1 MKIATYSIMALAALA
16 GAAALPQPV
25 MAQGTLSPVERA
37 GSCPNGWNGG
47 SVTKGQDAGYCYA
60 SKDAPMVYRRAAGEE
75 CTSGYSQDGYYCTTK
90 PASEGGGS
98 ASDQLV
104 SYGTVKKANRLDRC
118 PLGYFSKDD
127 MTTCTTWLSPAPQ
140 SRRKSGPCKSN
151 EIDEWGLYCT
161 ANANVITREQAER
174 EAVRDFNAIYSE
186 NGANPPAQ
194 GSDTD
199 SYPSMVAAY
208 GPRPAKGS
216 SASSASSSEATDQTA
231 QSAQNAAC
239 QEGSATGA
247 AIGGALG
254 GDAGAALG
262 SMLGGLGKKKKKKTC

>member
-1 MKIATYSIMALAALA
+1 MIKFAFAILAAGTA
-16 GAAALPQPV
+16 GIIAFTPAPAA
-25 MAQGTLSPVERA
+25 AQGTLSPVERA
-37 GSCPNGWNGG
+37 SSCPDGWTGG

-60 SKDAPMVYRRAAGEE
+60 KKDAPMVYRRGAGED
-75 CTSGYSQDGYYCTTK
+75 CASGYREDGLYCTTK
-90 PASEGGGS
+90 PASEGGS

-104 SYGTVKKANRLDRC
+104 SYGTIKKANRLDRC

-127 MTTCTTWLSPAPQ
+127 MTTCTTWLSPAPE

-161 ANANVITREQAER
+161 ANANVITREQAEA
-174 EAVRDFNAIYSE
+174 EATRDFNAIYSE

-194 GSDTD
+194 GSDTED
-199 SYPSMVAAY
+199 YPSMVAAY
-208 GPRPAKGS
+208 GPRPKQGS
-216 SASSASSSEATDQTA
+216 STSSADSSKPAEQPAQCTTD
-231 QSAQNAAC
+231 S
-239 QEGSATGA
+239 GSASGA

>member
-1 MKIATYSIMALAALA
+1 MIKFAFAILAAGTA
-16 GAAALPQPV
+16 GIIAFTPAPAAA
-25 MAQGTLSPVERA
+25 QGSLSPVERA
-37 GSCPNGWNGG
+37 GSCPSGWSQG
-47 SVTKGQDAGYCYA
+47 SPTKKQDSGYCYA

-75 CTSGYSQDGYYCTTK
+75 CTSGYSEDGYYCTTK
-90 PASEGGGS
+90 SASEGGGS

-127 MTTCTTWLSPAPQ
+127 MTTCTTSLSPAPQ

-174 EAVRDFNAIYSE
+174 EAVRDFNAIYAE

-216 SASSASSSEATDQTA
+216 STSSASSSQASDQTA
-231 QSAQNAAC
+231 QSAENAAC

-262 SMLGGLGKKKKKKTC
+262 GMLGGLGKKKKKKGC